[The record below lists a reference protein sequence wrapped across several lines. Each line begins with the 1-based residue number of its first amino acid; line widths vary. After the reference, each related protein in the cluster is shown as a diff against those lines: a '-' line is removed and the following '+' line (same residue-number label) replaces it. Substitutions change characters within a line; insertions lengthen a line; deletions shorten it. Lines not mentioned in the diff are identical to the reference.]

1 MATEELT
8 EQVITI
14 TEGALEKVLELRAGE
29 PEPDSLGLRIEIVG
43 VNGSE
48 YAYDLAFEPL
58 DARKDTDVTTRHE
71 GLPVVIPAQDIDKLR
86 GATLDVPS
94 SAAQGGLV
102 LRNPNSPSP
111 MGSGPMGSE
120 SAESVELTGAVDEQ
134 VQQLLDQVINP
145 AIAMHGGFTELVA
158 VEDETAY
165 LRLGGGCQGCGLAQ
179 VTLSQGIEQ
188 AIYEHIPDIKNVI
201 DVTDHGAGDHPYF
214 EPSAK

>member
-14 TEGALEKVLELRAGE
+14 TDGALEKVLELRGGE
-29 PEPDSLGLRIEIVG
+29 PDPGTLGLRIEVVG
-43 VNGSE
+43 VNGME

-58 DARKDTDVTTRHE
+58 SARKDTDVTTHH
-71 GLPVVIPAQDIDKLR
+71 GDLAVVIPAEDVDKIR
-86 GATLDVPS
+86 GATLDLPS

-111 MGSGPMGSE
+111 MAGGGGGDI
-120 SAESVELTGAVDEQ
+120 ELTGTVDEK

-145 AIAMHGGFTELVA
+145 AIAMHGGSTELVA
-158 VEDETAY
+158 VEGDTAY

-188 AIYEHIPDIKNVI
+188 AIYQHLPEITNVV
-201 DVTDHGAGDHPYF
+201 DVTDHSAGEHPYF
-214 EPSAK
+214 EPAAK